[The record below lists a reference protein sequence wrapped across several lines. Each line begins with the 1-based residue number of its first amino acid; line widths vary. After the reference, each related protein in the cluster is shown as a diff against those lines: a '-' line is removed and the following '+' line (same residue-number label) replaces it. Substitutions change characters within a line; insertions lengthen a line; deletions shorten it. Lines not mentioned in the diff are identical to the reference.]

1 MWWINKNSTWTH
13 RYRTW
18 VDRLSRDRNNK
29 VNISVGLDDRIIYCE
44 KKNFMEGCG
53 KIFDGK
59 EYYDT
64 ETIPTIGKRRALCP
78 KCKSKKM
85 DLVFK

>member
-1 MWWINKNSTWTH
+1 MWWISKDSTWTH
-13 RYRTW
+13 RYRTR
-18 VDRLSRDRNNK
+18 VDRLSRERNSK
-29 VNISVGLDDRIIYCE
+29 INISVGLDDRMIYCE
-44 KKNFMEGCG
+44 IKNPMEGCG

-64 ETIPTIGKRRALCP
+64 KTIPTIGKRRALCP
-78 KCKSKKM
+78 KCESKKQ